1 MAETKKKNT
10 KKSSERSSSASKGS
24 ASEKEAVGQL
34 NFFLREKKP
43 YDENSVYN
51 LLMPYVCFFGAVL
64 SLFAF
69 IFSGSMNILGE
80 IALIL
85 EGLAGHGAWV
95 LPLYLAIQSFLWKI
109 DAPKGHIKVKA
120 ACAFFFAIFLGSFIH
135 MFVME
140 DFNAEYEASGKVKN
154 FVAWLYENGRELK
167 CGGVLGGGLCTLLY
181 GIGGKI
187 CAGLV
192 SSVGAVMF
200 GLFLFGWTIN
210 DVLSYSKL
218 RAKELY
224 YDAAELHRQ
233 RKEQNRIDLENR
245 RIARE
250 ELEAEKNT
258 RKKISVD
265 TPLDGDTSEMSVLKS
280 ENDSNCSSSRKKA
293 ATGNPLDVP
302 IDDDGVSIS
311 AESTLGD
318 SHVTDVFTGSGAT
331 NATASTALN
340 AEKAIDGLENPMKIE
355 PCGDIPTASADTVP
369 FPDDGEDDEGLGI
382 YTDSHTFEEARTAKH
397 SYTPKVCDGESSD
410 DDVPPFDIDGEKN
423 KSDDIG
429 GVSFENLFADGATIA
444 GAGTAVDSSA
454 IVSGT
459 ENAEVRDYS
468 AAEEAGLEDD
478 AIDAGVESIAVG
490 EKPKPS
496 YSFPPISLLEE
507 DPNPAT
513 FEINDELRGTSV
525 KLVETLASFGV
536 RTKIMNICCGPAV
549 TRYELKP
556 DVGVKVRAIQNLAD
570 DIALHLSASSV
581 RIEAPIP
588 GKDAVGIEIPNKT
601 RATVY
606 IRNLIENPAFSELKS
621 RVSMCLGMDV
631 AGSPMYMDMAKMPH
645 LLIAGATGMGKS
657 VCINSFI
664 VSLLY
669 KATPDEVKL
678 ILIDPKKVEFGMYNG
693 IPHLLVPVV
702 SEPKKA
708 AGSLAWA
715 VNEMERRFTLIEA
728 VGAREIKTYNK
739 LTAND
744 PNKEF
749 LPQIVIIIDE
759 LADLMMTAKDDVESS
774 ICRLAQ
780 KARAAGMHLIIGTQR
795 PSVDVITGLIKANVP
810 SRIAFT
816 VASQVDSR
824 TIIDIAGAERLMGR
838 GDMLYAPVGC
848 MKPMRV
854 QGSWVSESEVEAIVE
869 YLKGEGE
876 VEYDTNIIESIEKE
890 ALNCGEKK
898 KGRGG
903 QSQDSEEGFTSS
915 SREDILAS
923 DEMIFPAIEL
933 GLESGQLSTSLL
945 QRRLSLGYA
954 RAARILDKLT
964 DLGFVS
970 PFEGSKPRH
979 MTISAN
985 EYMEIKTKFEEER
998 Q

>member
-10 KKSSERSSSASKGS
+10 RKTSAAKQSTEPKSSHSRKDEDA
-24 ASEKEAVGQL
+24 AGQL

-43 YDENSVYN
+43 YNENSVYN

-64 SLFAF
+64 SLLAF
-69 IFSGSMNILGE
+69 IFPDSMNILGK
-80 IALIL
+80 AARLL
-85 EGLAGHGAWV
+85 EGLAGRGAWV

-109 DAPKGHIKVKA
+109 DAPKGHVKVKA
-120 ACAFFFAIFLGSFIH
+120 SCAFFFAVFLGALLH
-135 MFVME
+135 MFVMDDLE
-140 DFNAEYEASGKVKN
+140 AAYEASGKVKN
-154 FVAWLYENGRELK
+154 IVAWLYDNGKELT
-167 CGGVLGGGLCTLLY
+167 GGGILGGGLCSLLY

-192 SSVGAVMF
+192 SSVGAVIF

-233 RKEQNRIDLENR
+233 RKEQSRMELESR
-245 RIARE
+245 KLARE
-250 ELEAEKNT
+250 EQEAQNA

-265 TPLDGDTSEMSVLKS
+265 TPLDGDTAEINAVTENSV
-280 ENDSNCSSSRKKA
+280 KKA
-293 ATGNPLDVP
+293 SDAKKKSANNPLDVP
-302 IDDDGVSIS
+302 IDEDSGISIS
-311 AESTLGD
+311 ADSTLTD
-318 SHVTDVFTGSGAT
+318 SHITSVAAGTGA
-331 NATASTALN
+331 AIAAEADTAVGQPL
-340 AEKAIDGLENPMKIE
+340 KIE
-355 PCGDIPTASADTVP
+355 PCGEIPSAGEDSDSVP
-369 FPDDGEDDEGLGI
+369 FPDDGEDDEGLGT
-382 YTDSHTFEEARTAKH
+382 YTDAHTFEEAHTAKH
-397 SYTPKVCDGESSD
+397 ADTPKADDGESD
-410 DDVPPFDIDGEKN
+410 ADRPPFDIDGEAADN
-423 KSDDIG
+423 SDG
-429 GVSFENLFADGATIA
+429 TVSFENIFTDGATIA

-454 IVSGT
+454 IVAGT

-468 AAEEAGLEDD
+468 AAEEGGLEDEV
-478 AIDAGVESIAVG
+478 IDAGVENITVG

-513 FEINDELRGTSV
+513 FEINDELRNTSI

-606 IRNLIENPAFSELKS
+606 IRDLIENPAFAELKS

-669 KATPDEVKL
+669 KATPEEVKL

-869 YLKGEGE
+869 YLKGAGE
-876 VEYDTNIIESIEKE
+876 AEYDADIIESIEKE
-890 ALNCGEKK
+890 ALHCGEKK

-903 QSQDSEEGFTSS
+903 QSQDSDEGFSSS

-985 EYMEIKTKFEEER
+985 EYMDIKTKFEEER